1 MILLELPA
9 AASAADRGIYKKK
22 FGMTAFI
29 TLNEEINK
37 IIKIFKSVKSLEKSG
52 FSITG
57 AIETIKNKA
66 KEENGGFFSML

>member
-1 MILLELPA
+1 
-9 AASAADRGIYKKK
+9 
-22 FGMTAFI
+22 MTAFI